1 LGERFT
7 FRLDPREIAR
17 RVAPGALAVQ
27 VPRPPVVVKPSGV
40 ADRLLGLPV
49 VVEGIGVVG
58 QYLGHV
64 ERVEASPTG
73 GEEEVW
79 DIQVGVYAVYGVLE
93 RDEAV
98 AVVPIVW
105 NGVAPPDVP
114 RMLGLFKEFKAF
126 VQYFGEVTAP
136 KRAIV
141 NLEDVYAGRDLV
153 LRIDPA
159 GVSQLAPL
167 ELRQRLSQLH
177 LRYSQ
182 LSKMYAQLYSAYRA
196 AADRAIAAE
205 SQLMA
210 LSANMEWLTSRVQE
224 LAGAVE
230 RSQANL
236 LEALRRLQSL
246 SRQLA
251 TEKELRSKLQDLLDE
266 IGATIESASTALS
279 SVRALVSQ
287 VVAPAAGEEAAAAG
301 GGGGGG

>member
-17 RVAPGALAVQ
+17 RVAPGALAIQ
-27 VPRPPVVVKPSGV
+27 VPRPPIVVKPSGV

-64 ERVEASPTG
+64 ERVVASTG

-79 DIQVGVYAVYGVLE
+79 DIQVGVYAVYGILE

-126 VQYFGEVTAP
+126 VQHFGEVSAP

-153 LRIDPA
+153 VRIDPA

-182 LSKMYAQLYSAYRA
+182 LSGMYAQLYSAYRA
-196 AADRAIAAE
+196 AADRATAAE

-287 VVAPAAGEEAAAAG
+287 VVAPAAEEEAAAG
-301 GGGGGG
+301 GGGGG